1 MQKGFDVEVLLSGDN
16 LTHLLVISLQQ
27 AGKKQIKRIDKAV
40 ISKDHADGE
49 TVGQLELVQGAG
61 TTSCI
66 LSDKTTGLQ
75 IDMET
80 LNVIYPYPLRGWA
93 LTLKGV
99 VLG

>member
-27 AGKKQIKRIDKAV
+27 AGKKQIKRIDKAF
-40 ISKDHADGE
+40 ITKDHGDGE
-49 TVGQLELVQGAG
+49 TVGALELAQGDG

-66 LSDKTTGLQ
+66 LSDKVSGLQ

-80 LNVIYPYPLRGWA
+80 LNVIYPYPLRGW
-93 LTLKGV
+93 TLSMKGV
-99 VLG
+99 ELG